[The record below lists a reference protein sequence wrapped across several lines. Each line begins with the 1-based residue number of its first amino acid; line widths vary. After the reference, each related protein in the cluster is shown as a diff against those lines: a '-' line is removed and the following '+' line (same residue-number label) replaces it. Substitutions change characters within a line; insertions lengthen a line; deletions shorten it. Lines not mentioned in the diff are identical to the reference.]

1 MKFQLFRRPSRSASL
16 ASFASFSWLLA
27 LPWIACSPAS
37 HSDPPDTQVGRTL
50 SYLQDA
56 KPILDHYCGDCH
68 VAGGIAP
75 FALSDYGQVKGAAS
89 AIRASVEAG
98 RMPPWLPTSAGVPL
112 HFARDMQPDHK
123 KILLDWLQQGA
134 SPGDA
139 GASPRVQITASD
151 RAAAARGDLVLDIG
165 TTYQPNIKGAD
176 DYRCFIVDPGTP
188 ASPGMPESRYLRAGE
203 VLPDNKAIAHHVVV
217 FEVDA
222 AHVAEAYAKDSA
234 EAGPGYTC
242 FGGAGVGGAQIVLA
256 WAVGGG
262 VNRLAENQ
270 GTPIAKGSVFVVQM
284 HYNLANYRGVG
295 DRTQTRLEFASTPPE
310 YVVRYLPLLN
320 PQGLKLKAGDADAKQ
335 VVVAPIS
342 QILKYLRMPSV
353 TELSITSVLP
363 HMHMLGKTISTG
375 LNSQTLLDIDRW
387 QFGWQQ
393 TYYLQQPVRATA
405 SDLLTLECHWDN
417 SYANQ
422 PTIDGQKQMPRE
434 VTWGEGSGDEMCV
447 SLLGVALPRM

>member
-1 MKFQLFRRPSRSASL
+1 MTIRRFLPASL
-16 ASFASFSWLLA
+16 VCLSSLFA
-27 LPWIACSPAS
+27 LPFFACSPPAN
-37 HSDPPDTQVGRTL
+37 DAPPNDTAGQRL
-50 SYLQDA
+50 SYVQDA
-56 KPILDHYCGDCH
+56 KPIVDHYCGDCH
-68 VAGGIAP
+68 VKDGIAP
-75 FALSDYGQVKGAAS
+75 FALSDYSQVKGAAS
-89 AIRASVEAG
+89 AIRTSVEAG
-98 RMPPWLPTSAGVPL
+98 RMPPWLPTPVGVPL
-112 HFARDMQPDHK
+112 RYARDMQPAHK

-134 SPGDA
+134 EPGEA
-139 GASPRVQITASD
+139 GATPRVQIPKAE
-151 RAAAARGDLVLDIG
+151 RAAQARGDLVLDIG
-165 TTYQPNIKGAD
+165 ATYQPATKAAD

-188 ASPGMPESRYLRAGE
+188 TSPGLPEVRYLRAGE

-222 AHVAEAYAKDSA
+222 AHVADAVAKDAA

-262 VNRLAENQ
+262 VNRLADNQ
-270 GTPIAKGSVFVVQM
+270 GTPIAKGSIFVVQM

-310 YVVRYLPLLN
+310 YLVRYLPLLN
-320 PQGLKLKAGDADAKQ
+320 PPGLKLKAGDADAKQ
-335 VVVAPIS
+335 VVVAPVS

-353 TELSITSVLP
+353 TEFSITSVLP

-375 LNSQTLLDIDRW
+375 INSQTLLDIDRW

-393 TYYLQQPVRATA
+393 TYSLQQPVRARS

-417 SYANQ
+417 SHANQ
-422 PTIDGQKQMPRE
+422 PTLDGQKQMPRD
-434 VTWGEGSGDEMCV
+434 VIWGEGSGDEMCV
-447 SLLGVALPRM
+447 SLLGVSLPRQ